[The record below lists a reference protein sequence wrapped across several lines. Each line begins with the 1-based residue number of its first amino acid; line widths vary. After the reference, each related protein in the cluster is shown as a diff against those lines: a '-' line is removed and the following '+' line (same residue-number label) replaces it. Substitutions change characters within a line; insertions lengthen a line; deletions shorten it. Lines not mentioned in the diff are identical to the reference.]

1 VAGQF
6 VQCLAFSRWPAP
18 STFTRRK
25 TSPAYVANL
34 LVVFSLIVHQMLH
47 FCQEVLC
54 RTCETVTK
62 RCFRYAYDSDSVVFV
77 FLLLQAETPAPPV
90 IPNYLHVFTLPN
102 RDTGLHPQLS
112 ICNIAVLYNGV
123 YVESDVPTRCQALKP
138 SIRPVH
144 PRRRPS
150 FQRSR

>member
-1 VAGQF
+1 
-6 VQCLAFSRWPAP
+6 
-18 STFTRRK
+18 
-25 TSPAYVANL
+25 
-34 LVVFSLIVHQMLH
+34 MLH
-47 FCQEVLC
+47 FRQEVLC
-54 RTCETVTK
+54 RICEPVT
-62 RCFRYAYDSDSVVFV
+62 RRYFGYAYGYADGVVFV
-77 FLLLQAETPAPPV
+77 FLLLQVETPAPPV

-112 ICNIAVLYNGV
+112 ICDIAVLYNGV
-123 YVESDVPTRCQALKP
+123 HVESDIPTRCQALKP